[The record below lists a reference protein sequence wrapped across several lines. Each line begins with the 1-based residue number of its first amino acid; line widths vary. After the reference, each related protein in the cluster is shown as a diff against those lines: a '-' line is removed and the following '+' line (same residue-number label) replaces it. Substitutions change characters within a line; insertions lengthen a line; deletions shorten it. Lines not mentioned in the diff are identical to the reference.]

1 MIIYEQG
8 LAQNSANFTPLS
20 PLSLLRRAASI
31 YPDKTAVIH
40 QQRRLTWGEVFYRCQ
55 RVASTLAKRGI
66 GKGDTV
72 AILSAN
78 TPEMFE
84 AHFAV
89 PMAGAVL
96 NAINMRLDA
105 ATVSFIL
112 QHGEAKLLLVDK
124 EFGPLAQSALER
136 MSSPPAIVHI
146 DDPSCDIGHL
156 VGSESYADL
165 ISAGE
170 PGEIGVDATDYLPDD
185 EWDAIALNYTSGTT
199 GNPKGVVYH
208 HRGAYLNAVSNALSW
223 HMGDHPVY
231 LWTLPMFHC
240 NGWCFPW
247 TLAAN
252 AGVSVCL
259 RQVRDDAVYEAI
271 AEHKVT
277 HFCGAPIVLNTL
289 LAADER
295 LKALVT
301 HEVKVM
307 TAGAPPPASIIQG
320 MQAEGIDVTHVYG
333 LTETYGPVTLC
344 AWREDLWG
352 SRNPTD
358 QAELKARQGVGAPML
373 EGLMVADP
381 ETLLPVARDGQT
393 MGEVMMR
400 GNNVMKGYL
409 KNHAATDEAFAGGW
423 FHSGD
428 LAVWFEDGYIK
439 IMDRSKDIIISGGEN
454 ISSIE
459 IEDVL
464 YRHELISEAA
474 VVARSDEK
482 WGETPCAFVTLVAD
496 AEPLSEQQVIDYCA
510 DNLARFK
517 LPKTVVFMDLP
528 KTSTGKVQK
537 FALREIAEGLPT

>member
-1 MIIYEQG
+1 MSIYDRG
-8 LAQNSANFTPLS
+8 LAQNLANFTPLS

-31 YPDKTAVIH
+31 YPDKAAVIQ
-40 QQRRLTWGEVFYRCQ
+40 QQRIFSWGEVFNRCQ
-55 RVASTLAKRGI
+55 RIASALSKRGI

-84 AHFAV
+84 AHFAI

-124 EFGPLAQSALER
+124 EFGALAQSAIER
-136 MSSPPAIVHI
+136 MSSPPIVIHI
-146 DDPSCDIGHL
+146 DDPSCEVGYL
-156 VGSESYADL
+156 VGSVSYDDL
-165 ISAGE
+165 LHE
-170 PGEIGVDATDYLPDD
+170 GEIGEVGVDAADYLPAD
-185 EWDAIALNYTSGTT
+185 EWNAIALNYTSGTT

-208 HRGAYLNAVSNALSW
+208 HRGAYLNALSNALSW

-247 TLAAN
+247 TLAVN
-252 AGVSVCL
+252 AGVSICL
-259 RQVRDDAVYEAI
+259 RQVRDDLVYTAI

-289 LAADER
+289 LAADDQ

-301 HEVKVM
+301 HEVRVM
-307 TAGAPPPASIIQG
+307 TAGAPPPAAIIQG
-320 MQAEGIDVTHVYG
+320 MQAQGVDVTHVYG

-344 AWREDLWG
+344 AWRDDLWG
-352 SRNPTD
+352 ARD
-358 QAELKARQGVGAPML
+358 AVEQAELKARQGVGAPML
-373 EGLMVADP
+373 EGLMIADP
-381 ETLLPVARDGQT
+381 ETLIPVPKDGQT
-393 MGEVMMR
+393 LGEVMMR
-400 GNNVMKGYL
+400 GNNIMKGYL
-409 KNHAATDEAFAGGW
+409 KNPDATAEAFAGGW

-464 YRHELISEAA
+464 YRHESISEAA
-474 VVARSDEK
+474 VVARYDEK

-496 AEPLSEQQVIDYCA
+496 APAISEQQVIDYCA

-517 LPKTVVFMDLP
+517 LPKTVVFMELP

-537 FALREIAEGLPT
+537 FALREIADGLQK

>member
-1 MIIYEQG
+1 MSIYEQG
-8 LAQNSANFTPLS
+8 LAQNLANFTPLS

-31 YPDKTAVIH
+31 YPDKTAVIQH
-40 QQRRLTWGEVFYRCQ
+40 QRRLTWGEVFDRCQ
-55 RVASTLAKRGI
+55 RFAAALSKRGI

-84 AHFAV
+84 AHFAI

-124 EFGPLAQSALER
+124 EFGPLAESALEL
-136 MSSPPAIVHI
+136 MSSPPEVVHI
-146 DDPSCDIGHL
+146 DDPNCDLGHL
-156 VGSESYADL
+156 VGANSYDDL
-165 ISAGE
+165 LAEGDASGV
-170 PGEIGVDATDYLPDD
+170 GVDAAEYLPDD

-208 HRGAYLNAVSNALSW
+208 HRGAYLNALSNALSW

-259 RQVRDDAVYEAI
+259 RQVRDDAVYKAM
-271 AEHKVT
+271 AEHRVT

-289 LAADER
+289 LAADEQ
-295 LKALVT
+295 LKSLVT

-307 TAGAPPPASIIQG
+307 TAGAPPPAAIIQG
-320 MQAEGIDVTHVYG
+320 MQAQGIDVTHVYG

-352 SRNPTD
+352 TRD
-358 QAELKARQGVGAPML
+358 AAEQAELKARQGVGAPML

-381 ETLLPVARDGQT
+381 ETLQPVPMDGKT

-409 KNHAATDEAFAGGW
+409 KNPQATAEAFAGGW

-464 YRHELISEAA
+464 YRHPSISEAA

-482 WGETPCAFVTLVAD
+482 WGETPCAFVTLVAG
-496 AEPLSEQQVIDYCA
+496 AEPLTEQQVIDYCA

-517 LPKTVVFMDLP
+517 LPKAVVFMELP

-537 FALREIAEGLPT
+537 FALREIAEGLQK

>member
-1 MIIYEQG
+1 MSIYEQG
-8 LAQNSANFTPLS
+8 LAQNLANFTPLS
-20 PLSLLRRAASI
+20 PLSLFRRAASI
-31 YPDKTAVIH
+31 YPDKTAVIQH
-40 QQRRLTWGEVFYRCQ
+40 QRRLTWGEVFDRCQ
-55 RVASTLAKRGI
+55 RFAAALSKRGI

-84 AHFAV
+84 AHFAI

-124 EFGPLAQSALER
+124 EFGPLAESALEL
-136 MSSPPAIVHI
+136 MSSPPEVVHI
-146 DDPSCDIGHL
+146 DDPNCDVGHL
-156 VGSESYADL
+156 VGANSYDDL
-165 ISAGE
+165 LAEGDASGV
-170 PGEIGVDATDYLPDD
+170 GVDAAEYLPDD

-208 HRGAYLNAVSNALSW
+208 HRGAYLNALSNALSW

-259 RQVRDDAVYEAI
+259 RQVRDDAVYKAM
-271 AEHKVT
+271 AEHRVT

-289 LAADER
+289 LAADEQ
-295 LKALVT
+295 LKSLVT

-307 TAGAPPPASIIQG
+307 TAGAPPPAAIIQG
-320 MQAEGIDVTHVYG
+320 MQAQGIDVTHVYG

-352 SRNPTD
+352 TRD
-358 QAELKARQGVGAPML
+358 AAEQAELKARQGVGAPML

-381 ETLLPVARDGQT
+381 ETLQPVPMDGKT

-409 KNHAATDEAFAGGW
+409 KNPQATAEAFAGGW

-464 YRHELISEAA
+464 YRHPSISEAA

-482 WGETPCAFVTLVAD
+482 WGETPCAFVTLVAG
-496 AEPLSEQQVIDYCA
+496 AEPLTEQQVIDYCA

-517 LPKTVVFMDLP
+517 LPKAVVFMELP

-537 FALREIAEGLPT
+537 FALREIAEGLQK

>member
-1 MIIYEQG
+1 MSIYEQG
-8 LAQNSANFTPLS
+8 LAQNLANFTPLS

-31 YPDKTAVIH
+31 YPDKTAVIQH
-40 QQRRLTWGEVFYRCQ
+40 QRRLTWGEVFDRCQ
-55 RVASTLAKRGI
+55 RFAAALSKRGI

-84 AHFAV
+84 AHFAI

-124 EFGPLAQSALER
+124 EFGPLAEAALEL
-136 MSSPPAIVHI
+136 MSSPPEVVHI
-146 DDPSCDIGHL
+146 DDPSCDVGHL
-156 VGSESYADL
+156 VGANSYDDL
-165 ISAGE
+165 LAEGDASGV
-170 PGEIGVDATDYLPDD
+170 GVDAAEYLPDD

-208 HRGAYLNAVSNALSW
+208 HRGAYLNALSNALSW

-259 RQVRDDAVYEAI
+259 RQVRDDAVYKAM
-271 AEHKVT
+271 AEHRVT

-289 LAADER
+289 LAADEQ
-295 LKALVT
+295 LKSLVT

-307 TAGAPPPASIIQG
+307 TAGAPPPAAIIQG
-320 MQAEGIDVTHVYG
+320 MQAQGIDVTHVYG

-352 SRNPTD
+352 TRD
-358 QAELKARQGVGAPML
+358 AAEQAELKARQGVGAPML

-381 ETLLPVARDGQT
+381 ETLQPVPMDGKT

-409 KNHAATDEAFAGGW
+409 KNPQATAEAFAGGW

-464 YRHELISEAA
+464 YRHPSISEAA

-482 WGETPCAFVTLVAD
+482 WGETPCAFVTLVAG
-496 AEPLSEQQVIDYCA
+496 AEPLTEQQVIDYCA
-510 DNLARFK
+510 GNLARFK
-517 LPKTVVFMDLP
+517 LPKAVVFMELP

-537 FALREIAEGLPT
+537 FALREIAEGLQK

>member
-1 MIIYEQG
+1 MTIYEQG

-112 QHGEAKLLLVDK
+112 QHGEAKLLMVDK

-320 MQAEGIDVTHVYG
+320 MQAQGIDVTHVYG

>member
-1 MIIYEQG
+1 MTIYEQG

-199 GNPKGVVYH
+199 GNPKGV
-208 HRGAYLNAVSNALSW
+208 
-223 HMGDHPVY
+223 
-231 LWTLPMFHC
+231 
-240 NGWCFPW
+240 
-247 TLAAN
+247 
-252 AGVSVCL
+252 
-259 RQVRDDAVYEAI
+259 
-271 AEHKVT
+271 
-277 HFCGAPIVLNTL
+277 
-289 LAADER
+289 
-295 LKALVT
+295 
-301 HEVKVM
+301 
-307 TAGAPPPASIIQG
+307 SII
-320 MQAEGIDVTHVYG
+320 I
-333 LTETYGPVTLC
+333 
-344 AWREDLWG
+344 
-352 SRNPTD
+352 
-358 QAELKARQGVGAPML
+358 
-373 EGLMVADP
+373 
-381 ETLLPVARDGQT
+381 
-393 MGEVMMR
+393 EV
-400 GNNVMKGYL
+400 
-409 KNHAATDEAFAGGW
+409 
-423 FHSGD
+423 
-428 LAVWFEDGYIK
+428 
-439 IMDRSKDIIISGGEN
+439 
-454 ISSIE
+454 
-459 IEDVL
+459 
-464 YRHELISEAA
+464 LI
-474 VVARSDEK
+474 
-482 WGETPCAFVTLVAD
+482 
-496 AEPLSEQQVIDYCA
+496 
-510 DNLARFK
+510 
-517 LPKTVVFMDLP
+517 
-528 KTSTGKVQK
+528 
-537 FALREIAEGLPT
+537 

>member
-1 MIIYEQG
+1 MTIYEHG
-8 LAQNSANFTPLS
+8 LEQNSANHTPLS
-20 PLSLLRRAASI
+20 PVSLLRRAAWI
-31 YPDKTAVIH
+31 YPDKPAVV
-40 QQRRLTWGEVFYRCQ
+40 QNERTLSWGEVYNRCQ
-55 RVASTLAKRGI
+55 RIASALSLRGV
-66 GKGDTV
+66 GTGDTV

-78 TPEMFE
+78 TAEMFE

-105 ATVSFIL
+105 KTVAFIL
-112 QHGEAKLLLVDK
+112 EHGEAKLLLVDK
-124 EFGPLAQSALER
+124 EFGPLAEAAIADMSA
-136 MSSPPAIVHI
+136 PPAIVHI
-146 DDPSCDIGHL
+146 DDPSCDLGRL
-156 VGSESYADL
+156 VGNDSYEDLLAEGEAKDIGAD
-165 ISAGE
+165 SGE
-170 PGEIGVDATDYLPDD
+170 FLPND

-223 HMGDHPVY
+223 NMGDHPVY

-271 AEHKVT
+271 AKHKVT
-277 HFCGAPIVLNTL
+277 HFCGAPVVLNTL
-289 LAADER
+289 LAAADE
-295 LKALVT
+295 LKALVQ

-307 TAGAPPPASIIQG
+307 TAGAAPPAAIIQG
-320 MQAEGIDVTHVYG
+320 MQAQGIDVTHVYG

-344 AWREDLWG
+344 AWRDDLWG
-352 SRNPTD
+352 SLNPAK
-358 QAELKARQGVGAPML
+358 QAELKARQGVSAPML

-381 ETLLPVARDGQT
+381 QTLEPVPKDGLS

-409 KNHAATDEAFAGGW
+409 KNPSATAEAFAGGW

-464 YRHELISEAA
+464 FKHDSISEAA

-482 WGETPCAFVTLVAD
+482 WGETPCAFVTLAAGV
-496 AEPLSEQQVIDYCA
+496 EPLGEQQVIDYCA
-510 DNLARFK
+510 EHLARFK
-517 LPKTVVFMDLP
+517 LPKAVVFMELP

-537 FALREIAEGLPT
+537 YALREIAEGLTK

>member
-1 MIIYEQG
+1 MTIYEHG
-8 LAQNSANFTPLS
+8 LEQNSANHTPLS
-20 PLSLLRRAASI
+20 PVSLLRRAAWI
-31 YPDKTAVIH
+31 YPDKPAVV
-40 QQRRLTWGEVFYRCQ
+40 QNERTLSWGEVYNRCQ
-55 RVASTLAKRGI
+55 RIASALSLRGV
-66 GKGDTV
+66 GTGDTV

-78 TPEMFE
+78 TAEMFE

-105 ATVSFIL
+105 KTVAFIL
-112 QHGEAKLLLVDK
+112 EHGEAKLLLVDK
-124 EFGPLAQSALER
+124 EFGPLAEAAIADMSA
-136 MSSPPAIVHI
+136 PPAIVHI
-146 DDPSCDIGHL
+146 DDPSCDLGCL
-156 VGSESYADL
+156 VGNDSYEDLLAEGEAKDIGAD
-165 ISAGE
+165 SGE
-170 PGEIGVDATDYLPDD
+170 FLPND

-223 HMGDHPVY
+223 NMGDHPVY

-259 RQVRDDAVYEAI
+259 RQVRDDAVYQAI
-271 AEHKVT
+271 AKHKVT
-277 HFCGAPIVLNTL
+277 HFCGAPVVLNTL
-289 LAADER
+289 LAAADE
-295 LKALVT
+295 LKALVQ

-307 TAGAPPPASIIQG
+307 TAGAAPPAAIIQG
-320 MQAEGIDVTHVYG
+320 MQAQGIDVTHVYG

-344 AWREDLWG
+344 AWRDDLWG
-352 SRNPTD
+352 SLNPTK
-358 QAELKARQGVGAPML
+358 QAELKARQGVSAPML

-381 ETLLPVARDGQT
+381 QTLEPVPKDGLS

-409 KNHAATDEAFAGGW
+409 KNPSATAEAFAGGW

-464 YRHELISEAA
+464 FKHDSISEAA

-482 WGETPCAFVTLVAD
+482 WGETPCAFVTLAAGV
-496 AEPLSEQQVIDYCA
+496 EPLGEQQVIDYCA
-510 DNLARFK
+510 EHLARFK
-517 LPKTVVFMDLP
+517 LPKAVVFMELP

-537 FALREIAEGLPT
+537 YALREIAEGLTK

>member
-1 MIIYEQG
+1 MSIYEQG
-8 LAQNSANFTPLS
+8 LAQNLANFTPLS

-31 YPDKTAVIH
+31 YPDKTAVIQH
-40 QQRRLTWGEVFYRCQ
+40 QRRLTWGEVFDRCQ
-55 RVASTLAKRGI
+55 RFAAALSKRGI

-84 AHFAV
+84 AHFAI

-124 EFGPLAQSALER
+124 EFGPLAESALEL
-136 MSSPPAIVHI
+136 MSSPPEVVHI
-146 DDPSCDIGHL
+146 DDPNCDVGHL
-156 VGSESYADL
+156 VGANSYDDL
-165 ISAGE
+165 LAEGDASGV
-170 PGEIGVDATDYLPDD
+170 GVDAAEYLPDD

-208 HRGAYLNAVSNALSW
+208 HRGAYLNALSNALSW

-259 RQVRDDAVYEAI
+259 RQVRDDAVYKAM
-271 AEHKVT
+271 AEHRVT

-289 LAADER
+289 LAADEQ
-295 LKALVT
+295 LKSLVT

-307 TAGAPPPASIIQG
+307 TAGAPPPAAIIQG
-320 MQAEGIDVTHVYG
+320 MQAQGIDVTHVYG

-352 SRNPTD
+352 TRD
-358 QAELKARQGVGAPML
+358 AAEQAELKARQGVGAPML

-381 ETLLPVARDGQT
+381 ETLQPVPMDGKT

-409 KNHAATDEAFAGGW
+409 KNPQATAEAFAGGW

-464 YRHELISEAA
+464 YRHPSISEAA

-482 WGETPCAFVTLVAD
+482 WGETPCAFVTLVAG
-496 AEPLSEQQVIDYCA
+496 AEPLTEQQVIDYCA

-517 LPKTVVFMDLP
+517 LPKAVVFMELP

-537 FALREIAEGLPT
+537 FALREIAEGLQK

>member
-1 MIIYEQG
+1 MSIYEQG
-8 LAQNSANFTPLS
+8 LAQNLANFTPLS

-31 YPDKTAVIH
+31 YPDKTAVIQH
-40 QQRRLTWGEVFYRCQ
+40 QRRLTWGEVFDRCQ
-55 RVASTLAKRGI
+55 RFAAALSKRGI

-84 AHFAV
+84 AHFAI

-112 QHGEAKLLLVDK
+112 QHGKAKLLLVDK
-124 EFGPLAQSALER
+124 EFGPLAESALEL
-136 MSSPPAIVHI
+136 MSSPPEVVHI
-146 DDPSCDIGHL
+146 DDPNCDVGHL
-156 VGSESYADL
+156 VGANSYDDL
-165 ISAGE
+165 LAEGDASGV
-170 PGEIGVDATDYLPDD
+170 GVDAAEYLPDD

-208 HRGAYLNAVSNALSW
+208 HRGAYLNALSNALSW

-259 RQVRDDAVYEAI
+259 RQVRDDAVYKAM
-271 AEHKVT
+271 AEHRVT

-289 LAADER
+289 LAADEQ
-295 LKALVT
+295 LKSLVT

-307 TAGAPPPASIIQG
+307 TAGAPPPAAIIQG
-320 MQAEGIDVTHVYG
+320 MQAQGIDVTHVYG

-352 SRNPTD
+352 TRD
-358 QAELKARQGVGAPML
+358 AAEQAELKARQGVGAPML

-381 ETLLPVARDGQT
+381 ETLQPVPMDGKT

-409 KNHAATDEAFAGGW
+409 KNPQATAEAFAGGW

-464 YRHELISEAA
+464 YRHPSISEAA

-482 WGETPCAFVTLVAD
+482 WGKPPVHSLRLLQV
-496 AEPLSEQQVIDYCA
+496 LS
-510 DNLARFK
+510 
-517 LPKTVVFMDLP
+517 P
-528 KTSTGKVQK
+528 
-537 FALREIAEGLPT
+537 